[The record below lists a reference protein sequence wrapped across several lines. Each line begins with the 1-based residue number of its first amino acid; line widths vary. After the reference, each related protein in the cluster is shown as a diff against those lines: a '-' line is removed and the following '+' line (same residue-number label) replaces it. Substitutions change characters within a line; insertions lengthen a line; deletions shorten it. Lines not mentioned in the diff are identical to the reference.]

1 MIQHY
6 YNLMEKNS
14 EARVN
19 DFLNFILIEKT
30 FPDDSQF
37 NPVRRTS
44 IPTDVFPETLV
55 ARDVVCKGFHGLMTR
70 GSAQVSLSWAY

>member
-1 MIQHY
+1 
-6 YNLMEKNS
+6 MEKNS

-55 ARDVVCKGFHGLMTR
+55 ARDVFFI
-70 GSAQVSLSWAY
+70 GSWGWCRKDSS